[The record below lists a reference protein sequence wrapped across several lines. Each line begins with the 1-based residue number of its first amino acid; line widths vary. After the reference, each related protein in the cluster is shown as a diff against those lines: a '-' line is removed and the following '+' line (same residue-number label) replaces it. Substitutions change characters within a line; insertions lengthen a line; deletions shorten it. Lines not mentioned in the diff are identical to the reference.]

1 MWQNIFNFA
10 PKLQKKK
17 KKSGNYLVMDQTPV
31 ETFIV
36 CEVLGIC
43 HGPTI
48 FLKKKC

>member
-1 MWQNIFNFA
+1 MRQNIFNFA

-43 HGPTI
+43 HGEI

>member
-1 MWQNIFNFA
+1 
-10 PKLQKKK
+10 
-17 KKSGNYLVMDQTPV
+17 MDQTPV

-48 FLKKKC
+48 FLKKKCWV